1 MAVWQFT
8 CDSQN
13 FTGSC
18 IVPSSTFPSNWPV
31 PFDVKVKFGY
41 SFNSLVYNTFEEDE
55 YTIEFQIKGYDS
67 YGGYPYL
74 TVCLAGDRGQA
85 GTCGVNFQIGG
96 LVLTP
101 GSISGTRKWRVDY
114 GAWTEDPITSTSDFP
129 IWFNGT
135 MTADG
140 ELHIDECNIPIV
152 FDSVPE
158 DTAEITWADYMWYY
172 GNPTQ
177 DIDLTMSH
185 YSPKEAVGYSILTR
199 DIYSHCYN
207 YIEQEPDGEE
217 FQITNTWFHGTW
229 SDYGPSNVSDP
240 HVLGVRG
247 KLVSGSKIAFY
258 DIPGISNGK
267 LKLGIKLSG
276 EVIACQYLNESG
288 IWTDTSVFPYTFL
301 YRKRVDELGTFD
313 YALTD
318 ISSPFPIFDSEYKA
332 NLYMQGV
339 LDISEAS
346 NWDRIS
352 QFYPATNPTETE
364 ETTTTMG
371 EAGNRAIFTQY
382 YIVPLSVLYEIANSL
397 YDTDPNGVWEDIKKG
412 LEMYGQNPI
421 EAVSNLSF
429 YPLDMSAVLPSAPQS
444 YIYFGGYKLNLTAGS
459 VERVAN
465 PNGYKT
471 LGSMTIKRSFNS
483 WRDFEPY
490 TKLFVYLP
498 YIGTYQLELA
508 RYYGKLTEIRYYFDI
523 STNTIVCCLMAD
535 NKLTDYWT
543 GQMGVNMPIT
553 MTNFALFAQTQIQTL
568 IGGIA
573 GGVNTGANIAGMGK
587 AAASTL
593 GAASM
598 GVGAGLMI
606 DAQIAKTAY
615 GVTQNNINNFN
626 KTKGGSSSMLNE
638 FLPQYPYF
646 IFETQEDCAPENYGA
661 LFGYPSMKAGKINNF
676 SGFLKVQTV
685 DLKVSGATES
695 EREKILS
702 LLMSGIYI

>member
-1 MAVWQFT
+1 MAEVQFT
-8 CDSQN
+8 CESQN

-18 IVPSSTFPSNWPV
+18 IVAASSFPSDWAQ
-31 PFDVKVKFGY
+31 PFDVHVNAGY
-41 SFNSLVYNTFEEDE
+41 SLDEEINH
-55 YTIEFQIKGYDS
+55 THIEHEWNIYFQIKGYDS

-74 TVCLAGDRGQA
+74 RVCLGGSNSQPDIAGLAFG
-85 GTCGVNFQIGG
+85 IGG
-96 LVLTP
+96 LVLTT
-101 GSISGTRKWRVDY
+101 GSVHGVHKVRVDY
-114 GAWTEDPITSTSDFP
+114 GAWDEYPITSTNDFP
-129 IWFNGT
+129 DQMPSWYWT
-135 MTADG
+135 DG
-140 ELHIDECNIPIV
+140 EIHITDCNIPIV
-152 FDSVPE
+152 FDAVPD
-158 DTAEITWADYMWYY
+158 DTAEITWSDYMWYML
-172 GNPTQ
+172 NTES
-177 DIDLTMSH
+177 DHNMDA
-185 YSPKEAVGYSILTR
+185 YSPKAAPGYSILTSSKFPY
-199 DIYSHCYN
+199 IYN
-207 YIEQEPDGEE
+207 YVETEPDGEE

-444 YIYFGGYKLNLTAGS
+444 YIYFGGYKLNLTAGN

-573 GGVNTGANIAGMGK
+573 GGVNTGANIMGGATK
-587 AAASTL
+587 AAGATL

-598 GVGAGLMI
+598 GVGAGVMI

-676 SGFLKVQTV
+676 SGFLKVQSV

-695 EREKILS
+695 EREKILA

>member
-1 MAVWQFT
+1 MAELQFS
-8 CDSQN
+8 CESSN

-18 IVPSSTFPSNWPV
+18 IVAASSFPSDWAQ
-31 PFDVKVKFGY
+31 PFNVHIKAGY
-41 SFNSLVYNTFEEDE
+41 SFTNSGNNVFYEHVWDI
-55 YTIEFQIKGYDS
+55 YYQIKGYDAN
-67 YGGYPYL
+67 GGYPYL
-74 TVCLAGDRGQA
+74 RVCLGGDNSQSGIAG
-85 GTCGVNFQIGG
+85 IIPMYGG
-96 LVLTP
+96 LVLTT
-101 GSISGTRKWRVDY
+101 GTISGTHKYQSDGMGWNTDI
-114 GAWTEDPITSTSDFP
+114 ITSVTDFP
-129 IWFNGT
+129 DQFPSWYVE
-135 MTADG
+135 DG
-140 ELHIDECNIPIV
+140 EIHITECNIPII
-152 FDSVPE
+152 FDAVPD
-158 DTAEITWADYMWYY
+158 DTTEMIYSDYMWYL
-172 GNPTQ
+172 GNPES
-177 DIDLTMSH
+177 DHNFAS
-185 YSPKEAVGYSILTR
+185 YSPKAGPGYEILTSSKFPY
-199 DIYSHCYN
+199 IYN
-207 YIEQEPDGEE
+207 YVETEPDGEE

-240 HVLGVRG
+240 KVLGVRG
-247 KLVSGSKIAFY
+247 KIVSGSKLAFY

-346 NWDRIS
+346 NWNRIS
-352 QFYPATNPTETE
+352 QFYPTTNPTETE

-397 YDTDPNGVWEDIKKG
+397 YDTDPNGLWEDIKKG

-429 YPLDMSAVLPSAPQS
+429 YPCDMSTILPNASQN
-444 YIYFGGYKLNLTAGS
+444 YIYFGGYKLNLTTGS
-459 VERVAN
+459 VARVAN

-573 GGVNTGANIAGMGK
+573 GGVNTGANILGGATK
-587 AAASTL
+587 AAGATL

-598 GVGAGLMI
+598 GVGAGVMI

-661 LFGYPSMKAGKINNF
+661 LFGYPSMKAGKINSF
-676 SGFLKVQTV
+676 SGFLKVQSV

-695 EREKILS
+695 EREKILA

>member
-1 MAVWQFT
+1 MAEVQFS
-8 CDSQN
+8 CESQN

-18 IVPSSTFPSNWPV
+18 IVAASSFPSNWPQ
-31 PFDVKVKFGY
+31 PFDAHVNAGY
-41 SFNSLVYNTFEEDE
+41 SLDNEIDHTHIE
-55 YTIEFQIKGYDS
+55 YEWDIYFQIKGYDS

-74 TVCLAGDRGQA
+74 RVCLGGLNSQPDIAGLAFG
-85 GTCGVNFQIGG
+85 IGG
-96 LVLTP
+96 LVLTT
-101 GSISGTRKWRVDY
+101 GSIHGVHKVRVDY
-114 GAWTEDPITSTSDFP
+114 GAWDEYPITSTSDFP
-129 IWFNGT
+129 DQMPSWYWT
-135 MTADG
+135 DG
-140 ELHIDECNIPIV
+140 EIHITECNIPII
-152 FDSVPE
+152 FDAVPD
-158 DTAEITWADYMWYY
+158 DTEEITWSDYMWYR
-172 GNPTQ
+172 GNSES
-177 DIDLTMSH
+177 DHNMIA
-185 YSPKEAVGYSILTR
+185 YSPKEAIGYEILTSSKFPY
-199 DIYSHCYN
+199 IYN
-207 YIEQEPDGEE
+207 YVETEPDGEE

-258 DIPGISNGK
+258 DIPGISDGK
-267 LKLGIKLSG
+267 LKLGIKLNG

-288 IWTDTSVFPYTFL
+288 IWTDTSAFPYTFL

-364 ETTTTMG
+364 ETITTMG

-568 IGGIA
+568 IGGVT
-573 GGVNTGANIAGMGK
+573 GGINTGANIAGMGK

-676 SGFLKVQTV
+676 SGFLKVQSV

-695 EREKILS
+695 EREKILA
-702 LLMSGIYI
+702 LLKSGIYI

>member
-1 MAVWQFT
+1 MAEWQFT
-8 CDSQN
+8 CEGQN

-18 IVPSSTFPSNWPV
+18 IVASSAFPYNWPI
-31 PFDVKVKFGY
+31 PFNVKLVFGQ
-41 SFNSLVYNTFEEDE
+41 SFQSTIWNRFEEHE
-55 YTIEFQIKGYDS
+55 YEIEFQIKGYDA

-74 TVCLAGDRGQA
+74 VCLLG
-85 GTCGVNFQIGG
+85 GVNGSAYMCGNRIFVGG
-96 LVLTP
+96 LVLTT
-101 GSISGTRKWRVDY
+101 GSVHGTHKYQYDYSGWNTDTITDMNQFPDSFSGNY
-114 GAWTEDPITSTSDFP
+114 TEDAE
-129 IWFNGT
+129 
-135 MTADG
+135 M
-140 ELHIDECNIPIV
+140 HIIECNIPIV
-152 FDSVPE
+152 FDGVPD
-158 DTAEITWADYMWYY
+158 DTEEITYSDYMWYIS
-172 GNPTQ
+172 NPEA
-177 DIDLTMSH
+177 DHNMNG
-185 YSPKEAVGYSILTR
+185 YSPKEAIGYEILTSSKFP
-199 DIYSHCYN
+199 YFYN
-207 YIEQEPDGEE
+207 YVETEPDGEE

-240 HVLGVRG
+240 KVLGVRG

-288 IWTDTSVFPYTFL
+288 VWTDTSVFPYTYL

-332 NLYMQGV
+332 NLYIQGV
-339 LDISEAS
+339 LDIAEAS

-352 QFYPATNPTETE
+352 QFYPTTNPTETE

-382 YIVPLSVLYEIANSL
+382 YIVSLSVLYEIANSL
-397 YDTDPNGVWEDIKKG
+397 YDTSPTGIWEDIKKG

-429 YPLDMSAVLPSAPQS
+429 YPLDMSTVLPNASQN

-459 VERVAN
+459 VSKVAN

-523 STNTIVCCLMAD
+523 STNTIACCLMAD

-573 GGVNTGANIAGMGK
+573 GGVNTGANIMGGASKVAG
-587 AAASTL
+587 ATL

-598 GVGAGLMI
+598 GVGAGIMI

-661 LFGYPSMKAGKINNF
+661 LFGYPSMKAGKINSF
-676 SGFLKVQTV
+676 SGFLKVQSV

-695 EREKILS
+695 EREKILA